1 MKKRWLWLAI
11 ILILLPAGLMAAAN
25 TNSIGS
31 RPDVEAKAVVLMD
44 LNTGRI
50 LLSRNGEAPL
60 PSASMPKLM
69 TELLILDGIRSG
81 SHTWDEKVT
90 VSSSASQAPG
100 KGLGLSQGEKVTLRE
115 LFISMS
121 VYSANDATIA
131 LAEHFAGTEEEFVQR
146 MNRKAKQIGLST
158 RTSFRNATGVD
169 DHSRIPSTPGL
180 FAQGNRM
187 TANDTAKLAAHLINQ
202 HPEILNISSLSQ
214 FKLAGRDLYLSNP
227 NWMLPSLG
235 GPYSYE
241 GTDGLKAGYTDS
253 AGYCFTGTAEK
264 GGTRLIAV
272 VLGTH
277 SIEAR
282 FEETRELFDYGFV
295 QSLTWKERL
304 HQWIPTNGA
313 ATVLF
318 LSQLSK

>member
-25 TNSIGS
+25 TTPIGS

-50 LLSRNGEAPL
+50 LLSRNGDTPL
-60 PSASMPKLM
+60 PSASMPIMM
-69 TELLILDGIRSG
+69 TELLILEGIRSG
-81 SHTWDEKVT
+81 SHSWDEKVT
-90 VSSSASQAPG
+90 VSPSASRTPG
-100 KGLGLSQGEKVTLRE
+100 KGLGLSQGEKVTVRE

-121 VYSANDATIA
+121 VYSANDATVA
-131 LAEHFAGTEEEFVQR
+131 LAEHFAGTEEKFIQW
-146 MNRKAKQIGLST
+146 MNRKAQQIGLSS
-158 RTSFRNATGVD
+158 RTIFRNASGMD
-169 DHSRIPSTPGL
+169 DHDRTSSTPGL
-180 FAQGNRM
+180 SAQGNRM
-187 TANDTAKLAAHLINQ
+187 TANDTAKLAAHLIHQ

-214 FKLAGRDLYLSNP
+214 IKLAGRDLYLSNT

-241 GTDGLKAGYTDS
+241 GTDGLKAGYTSS

-264 GGTRLIAV
+264 EETRLIAV
-272 VLGTH
+272 VLGTR

-282 FEETRELFDYGFV
+282 FEETRKLFDYGFV

-304 HQWIPTNGA
+304 QQWIPAKGA

-318 LSQLSK
+318 LSQQNK